1 MVFCENLR
9 DPRENKIPIF
19 KLNSKYP
26 GSQKES
32 SKNLNIR
39 YLISILVFIL
49 LANRSEAQK
58 YGCTDRLAVNYDN
71 SATINDGSCRYN
83 PANIEPLASLNLDG
97 ILAETSGLIFWEN
110 QFWTHND
117 NSDTNIY
124 ALDTL
129 YGRIVQPYPLSGI
142 VNTDWEEI
150 SQDGDYIYIGDI
162 GNNSGNRNDL
172 KIFRA
177 GKRSILNNS
186 AVFDSVCIIY
196 SDQVDFTPATYDS
209 DFDCEAFIVSKDSIY
224 LFTKEWISNGTS
236 VYSLPKTPGKYVAK
250 KRSSFNVD
258 GLITGAVYLEK
269 ERIIV
274 LTGYSEILQPFIYL
288 LYDFNGSD
296 FFSGNKRK
304 IDVLLPYHQIEGIA
318 TTNGIKYFVTN
329 EYFSIAPI
337 IKIPQKIH
345 LFDLHPLLGDYLN
358 LNVPYPDAENNFI
371 ISPVPAQEFVT
382 IQSLAE
388 LLPTGYILINLSGQI
403 VKKGKLNS
411 ENSVVNISGLNSGIY
426 FMRIGEERRHS
437 YKIIKQ

>member
-186 AVFDSVCIIY
+186 AVFDSVCFIY
-196 SDQVDFTPATYDS
+196 SDQLDFTPAAYDS

-224 LFTKEWISNGTS
+224 LFTKEWVRNGTR
-236 VYSLPKTPGKYVAK
+236 VYSLPKTPGNYVAK
-250 KRSSFNVD
+250 PVSYFNVD
-258 GLITGAVYLEK
+258 GLITGAVYLKK

-274 LTGYSEILQPFIYL
+274 LTGYSERLQPFIYL

-304 IDVLLPYHQIEGIA
+304 IDVLLPYHQIEGIS

-329 EYFSIAPI
+329 EYFSMAPI
-337 IKIPQKIH
+337 IKTPQKIH
-345 LFDLHPLLGDYLN
+345 LLDLHPFLGDYLN

-371 ISPVPAQEFVT
+371 ISPVPAREFVT
-382 IQSLAE
+382 VQSLAE
-388 LLPTGYILINLSGQI
+388 LLPTDYILINLSGQI
-403 VKKGKLNS
+403 VMTGRLNS
-411 ENSVVNISGLNSGIY
+411 ENSTVNISKLNSGIY
-426 FMRIGEERRHS
+426 FMRIGEEKRHS